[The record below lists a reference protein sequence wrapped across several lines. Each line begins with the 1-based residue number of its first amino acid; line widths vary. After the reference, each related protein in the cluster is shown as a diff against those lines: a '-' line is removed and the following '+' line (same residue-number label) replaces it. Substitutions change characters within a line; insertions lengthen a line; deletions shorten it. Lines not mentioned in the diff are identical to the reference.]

1 MTLIP
6 SSYYAVSVRFK
17 ETRFVKKEYK
27 MKKNM
32 GSIDKTI
39 RLILGIVVIA
49 LGIIFQSWWGLIGL
63 LLVGTSSLSFCPLY
77 VPFRFSTRKDTAES
91 KKA

>member
-1 MTLIP
+1 
-6 SSYYAVSVRFK
+6 
-17 ETRFVKKEYK
+17 

-32 GSIDKTI
+32 GSVDKNI
-39 RLILGIVVIA
+39 RLVLGIVVIA

-63 LLVGTSSLSFCPLY
+63 LLVGTSLLSFCPLY
-77 VPFRFSTRKDTAES
+77 VPFRFSTIKENSED